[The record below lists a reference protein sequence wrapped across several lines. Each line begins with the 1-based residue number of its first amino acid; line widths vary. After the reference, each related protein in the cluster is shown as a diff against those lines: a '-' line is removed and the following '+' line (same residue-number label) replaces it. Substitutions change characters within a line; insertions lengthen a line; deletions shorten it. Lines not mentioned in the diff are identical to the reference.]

1 MSRRSIQPTTAS
13 VFVRNLNL
21 LGFEPPLNSKW
32 VVNEQTFTINA
43 NSVKAFE
50 QISHFL
56 FHLLDERK
64 TRTTFMGVWPVTD
77 LRRSHEYRRL
87 AFQWLKD
94 IQPGT
99 RLMNVPLRKSYFT
112 DCHGEPFNK
121 IVSAFTALVVDQ
133 QLSNNKDVAMDG
145 SSSTGTTQ
153 YPKPSAA
160 GKRST
165 THRPLTNDTLLQKK
179 TKSQPPVD
187 LLETSLDLTPPSYPR
202 ALSPIPA
209 LQQSSAFISPVPSS
223 PNRQT
228 PSTCKSRFIS
238 SEKDSLSSSSLSSPI
253 NAASST
259 ANNTPPSSTGIL
271 SSSNPVE
278 LASTIENHLPPVT
291 EYPLSPSVEAPPPIS
306 PALESVRFS
315 SFIEKIQREELVY
328 KKELARRDKERY
340 TRESLERNRLLLDS
354 RSSVT
359 DKENIFVVDDGQSAM
374 EKPSHEKLHERQAT
388 PESPKMNQKEAKP
401 LRPDL
406 SCIEVVKS
414 KVATFNRE
422 LDDCALDMR
431 DKAGSSPLNMGMDV
445 KEIAGQPQHDETI
458 KNVGSA
464 TKADLETE
472 RIERDLNQKEAH
484 SIGDLEKA
492 TDSEIIKDR
501 VEAEKS
507 TIEQRHEERGEHE
520 ERKFEKRIEAEEAER
535 AEWVKRMEDD
545 RSEERSK
552 RESEEKLNVMAAK
565 EAAIE
570 HEHKE
575 YVAQQLEI
583 ISKTYDQN
591 PQQGLFL
598 LVDTDGFSH
607 KNRTTR
613 DVEKLDFGRNPYED
627 FFSKAKTTNTDVH
640 KSKNPSPPQVKTE
653 LCTNR
658 SPSFVDVLPDPW
670 DFSSPDHSPSHR
682 SPLRFSPFRFGFH
695 SLDYSASLTDAF
707 YENKD
712 DENYTSPDQLFLK
725 KNPESSIPG
734 MQESDSRGP
743 LEYGRSP
750 TRGVIYASSLP
761 AKAELPN
768 PFLDTNSLMQ
778 PSEFER
784 RLHRLTKN
792 TPPETGIVDD
802 IAIAPSPPQPRRPFT
817 KKRFEYAALPRTP
830 LKEFS
835 RSPLHNA
842 ASTMPVVGSPLR
854 KSFIS
859 TRSSLS
865 GEEYDS
871 VADIR
876 LEEPPH
882 YSPSKF
888 ETPRKYNHEH
898 DYSKFIFSMGHTPE
912 Q

>member
-32 VVNEQTFTINA
+32 VVDEQTFTISA

-50 QISHFL
+50 HISHFL
-56 FHLLDERK
+56 FQLLDERK

-145 SSSTGTTQ
+145 SISTGTTQ

-165 THRPLTNDTLLQKK
+165 THRPLTNDMLLQKK

-209 LQQSSAFISPVPSS
+209 LRQSSAFISPVPSS

-228 PSTCKSRFIS
+228 SSTCKSRFIS
-238 SEKDSLSSSSLSSPI
+238 SEKDSLSSSSPI

-259 ANNTPPSSTGIL
+259 ANNTPPSSTGLL

-278 LASTIENHLPPVT
+278 LASPIENHLPILT

-315 SFIEKIQREELVY
+315 SFIEKIQREELAY

-340 TRESLERNRLLLDS
+340 TRESLERNLLLLDS

-359 DKENIFVVDDGQSAM
+359 DKENIFVAGDGQSAM
-374 EKPSHEKLHERQAT
+374 EKPSYEKLHERQAT
-388 PESPKMNQKEAKP
+388 PENPKMNQKEAKP

-406 SCIEVVKS
+406 SCIEDVKS
-414 KVATFNRE
+414 KVTTFNRE
-422 LDDCALDMR
+422 LDDRALDVL
-431 DKAGSSPLNMGMDV
+431 DKAGSSPLNMGMDA
-445 KEIAGQPQHDETI
+445 KEIACQPHHDETI

-472 RIERDLNQKEAH
+472 RIERDLNQKETL

-501 VEAEKS
+501 VEAENS
-507 TIEQRHEERGEHE
+507 TIEQRHKERGEHE
-520 ERKFEKRIEAEEAER
+520 ERKFEAEEAER
-535 AEWVKRMEDD
+535 DKWVKRMEDD
-545 RSEERSK
+545 RSEERLK
-552 RESEEKLNVMAAK
+552 RESEEKLNVTAAK
-565 EAAIE
+565 EAAME

-583 ISKTYDQN
+583 ISKTYEQN

-627 FFSKAKTTNTDVH
+627 FFSKAKTTDTGVY
-640 KSKNPSPPQVKTE
+640 KSQNPISPQAKTE
-653 LCTNR
+653 LCTDR
-658 SPSFVDVLPDPW
+658 SPSFVDVMPDPW

-695 SLDYSASLTDAF
+695 SLDYSANLTDAS

-725 KNPESSIPG
+725 KTPETSIPSIH
-734 MQESDSRGP
+734 ESDSRGP
-743 LEYGRSP
+743 FERSP
-750 TRGVIYASSLP
+750 TQGVIYTSSLP

-784 RLHRLTKN
+784 RLHQLTKD
-792 TPPETGIVDD
+792 TPPETGVVDD

-842 ASTMPVVGSPLR
+842 TSTMPVVGSPLR

-859 TRSSLS
+859 NRSSLS
-865 GEEYDS
+865 GEDYDS

-898 DYSKFIFSMGHTPE
+898 DYSKYIFSMAHTPE